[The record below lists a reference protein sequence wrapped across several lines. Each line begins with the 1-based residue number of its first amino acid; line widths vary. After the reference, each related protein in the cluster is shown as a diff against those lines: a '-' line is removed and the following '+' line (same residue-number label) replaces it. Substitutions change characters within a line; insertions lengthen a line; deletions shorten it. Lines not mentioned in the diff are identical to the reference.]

1 MFENASIMVM
11 KADDPSQI
19 LRLEV
24 DGDTQQSIDQSFAEA
39 VAGLSED
46 KNMVPFDG
54 SYKPDED
61 ELLFIDGFIL
71 PDEIKEAIR
80 NPIGVTA
87 YQKEG
92 GSFPE
97 IKAIFI
103 GTCTRTNGSENF
115 QIAFQRF
122 RKEQYISTKGFNLYF
137 SNNTFRRERNY
148 GISVSDRVDCYYADG
163 KLQFTSYFYAKQIFD
178 LREFYRSATD
188 QEVEAFASND
198 LLFIENPE
206 RFKAMADTWVRRK
219 IASINDTGVL
229 NRYSASQ
236 IKKLAK
242 KSGVNIEEQNGR
254 VLLPSDKEQMKI
266 VLGFLD
272 EEVYKGPFSRDTLLA
287 NSKRKIKK

>member
-97 IKAIFI
+97 IKAIFV

-137 SNNTFRRERNY
+137 SNNTFHRERNY

-163 KLQFTSYFYAKQIFD
+163 KLQFTSYFYAKQIFG
-178 LREFYRSATD
+178 LKEFFPSASD
-188 QEVEAFASND
+188 PEVEAFATND
-198 LLFIENPE
+198 LLFIENSE
-206 RFKAMADTWVRRK
+206 RFRAMADTWVRRK

>member
-97 IKAIFI
+97 IKAIFV

-242 KSGVNIEEQNGR
+242 KSGVNIEEQNER

-287 NSKRKIKK
+287 NSKRKVSR